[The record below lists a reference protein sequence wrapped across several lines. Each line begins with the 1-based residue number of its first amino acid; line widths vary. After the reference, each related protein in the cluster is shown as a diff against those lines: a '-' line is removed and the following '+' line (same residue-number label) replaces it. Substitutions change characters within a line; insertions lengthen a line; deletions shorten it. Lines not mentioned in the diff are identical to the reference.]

1 MIMGQDDDV
10 PPEYLPLSV
19 MLRKQLQAYYTGLL
33 PAAMC
38 VACCVRQ
45 LMRHKVR
52 LFMQLEKH
60 GL

>member
-1 MIMGQDDDV
+1 MGQDDDV
-10 PPEYLPLSV
+10 PREYLPLSV
-19 MLRKQLQAYYTGLL
+19 MLRKQLQVYTGML

-52 LFMQLEKH
+52 LFMQL
-60 GL
+60 